1 MRKSSN
7 YSWGIFSKPCF
18 RTEGTLDECHSTL
31 TVKMM
36 GFIMFRRPFSFS
48 RWTDQFWIVTLIT
61 NARAVGNEL
70 GKSGDGIKLWTW
82 WMIRWEVELI
92 ASQVSSPKEQLL
104 VSQIACFIAPFA
116 FAAIMLTFLSRRTC
130 LLLPCGGI
138 LEDPSRGREP
148 RWNSWK
154 STTSWPCRRSR

>member
-1 MRKSSN
+1 MSFNGDIQREIQRNIRGILVHLVSSN
-7 YSWGIFSKPCF
+7 MASWEFMLSIVLRCEIHRTIARVFFSKPCF

-70 GKSGDGIKLWTW
+70 GKSGDGIKL
-82 WMIRWEVELI
+82 
-92 ASQVSSPKEQLL
+92 
-104 VSQIACFIAPFA
+104 
-116 FAAIMLTFLSRRTC
+116 
-130 LLLPCGGI
+130 
-138 LEDPSRGREP
+138 
-148 RWNSWK
+148 
-154 STTSWPCRRSR
+154 